1 MQKGKLVIFS
11 APSGSGKSTLINHL
25 LQCNLNLEFS
35 ISATSRLP
43 RGTEKNGVEYYFL
56 STEDFKSKI
65 EKDEFIEFEEVY
77 KGIYYGTLKSEIQRI
92 TEKGNHVIFDLD
104 VVGGLNIKKQFADQA
119 LSVFIAPPSVEA
131 LRQRLTDRG
140 TESPEMIEE
149 RVGKAAHEMSFIP
162 QFDAVIINDDLDKA
176 CVEIEKIIR
185 NFLCIN

>member
-25 LQCNLNLEFS
+25 LNCQLNLEFS

-43 RGTEKNGVEYYFL
+43 RGAEQNGVEYYFL
-56 STEDFKSKI
+56 TPEVFKTRI
-65 EKDEFIEFEEVY
+65 DNDEFIEYEEVY

-92 TEKGNHVIFDLD
+92 TDKGNHVIFDLD
-104 VVGGLNIKKQFADQA
+104 VVGGLNIKKQFGEQA
-119 LSVFIAPPSVEA
+119 LSVFIAPPSVES

-140 TESPEMIEE
+140 TETPEMIAE
-149 RVGKAAHEMSFIP
+149 RVGKAEHEMSFIP
-162 QFDAVIINDDLDKA
+162 QFDAVIVNDDLEKA
-176 CVEIEKIIR
+176 KIEIEKIIR